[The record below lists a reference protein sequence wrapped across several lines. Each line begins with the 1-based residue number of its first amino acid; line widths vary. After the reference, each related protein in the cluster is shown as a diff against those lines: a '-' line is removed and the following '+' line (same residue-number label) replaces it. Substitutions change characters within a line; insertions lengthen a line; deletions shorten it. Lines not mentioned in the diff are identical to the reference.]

1 MYLRYNIQLKG
12 FFLGFKN
19 MEREVVICYVY
30 CVSDTRNEGG
40 NYCSEMVRRALE
52 FQRQQHAIPLKVRQQ
67 HISTLRNSKCS
78 KVFSR

>member
-1 MYLRYNIQLKG
+1 MIHSKRI
-12 FFLGFKN
+12 LGFKK
-19 MEREVVICYVY
+19 MEREVMCDVY

-67 HISTLRNSKCS
+67 HIH
-78 KVFSR
+78 

>member
-1 MYLRYNIQLKG
+1 
-12 FFLGFKN
+12 

-67 HISTLRNSKCS
+67 HIHWEIANALKYLVDNVLPCLKIE
-78 KVFSR
+78 

>member
-1 MYLRYNIQLKG
+1 M
-12 FFLGFKN
+12 
-19 MEREVVICYVY
+19 CDVY

-67 HISTLRNSKCS
+67 HIH
-78 KVFSR
+78 